1 MGGKIATPENIR
13 AGRDDPRPGKLPEQI
28 DQRRQ
33 LAAGQVLGEL
43 DSNVATATVTALT
56 QRHPSH
62 LQTTTPRLDH
72 GDTSGLAGLR
82 RPRFYLEQICLV
94 CRGDQELQSAAYPDN
109 RAPPVPVQ
117 QLLRPHAS
125 SGSQAGS

>member
-1 MGGKIATPENIR
+1 MLVWVSRHTRHRSDAGLYPVHQWRQDRYPENVR
-13 AGRDDPRPGKLPEQI
+13 AGRDNPRPGKLSEQI

-33 LAAGQVLGEL
+33 LVAGQVLGEL

-62 LQTTTPRLDH
+62 LQTTIPRLDH
-72 GDTSGLAGLR
+72 GDTVGLAGLC

-94 CRGDQELQSAAYPDN
+94 RLGDQEL
-109 RAPPVPVQ
+109 
-117 QLLRPHAS
+117 
-125 SGSQAGS
+125 